1 MSCITPANA
10 LYGVHYR
17 IEKCCNVQ
25 LQHALARTIKQT
37 KRSILSSDPLRIIT
51 TIIRCRLNTSSYT
64 SVSGHI
70 YLIDDDA
77 SIRRALTGTLERL
90 GYSVSVYEAPEDF
103 LKNAV
108 PISPAVVLLD
118 MRMPGKSGVEVQAE
132 LIANKWQTPII
143 FISGESLPAQ
153 IVRAMKQGAAD
164 FLLKPFS
171 MESLLRAVDS
181 GLAKDAELH
190 AVLMR
195 SHNIQQRYSRLTPR
209 EKEVCLE
216 MISGRSNKEIAEI
229 SGSAAATIKLHRAR
243 VLGKMEAK
251 SLSDLI
257 AMFEGTDLLTSN
269 KSLS

>member
-1 MSCITPANA
+1 M
-10 LYGVHYR
+10 
-17 IEKCCNVQ
+17 
-25 LQHALARTIKQT
+25 
-37 KRSILSSDPLRIIT
+37 D
-51 TIIRCRLNTSSYT
+51 TSG
-64 SVSGHI
+64 SGHI

-90 GYSVSVYEAPEDF
+90 GYTLSVYEAPDEF

-108 PISPAVVLLD
+108 PISPSVILLD
-118 MRMPGKSGVEVQAE
+118 MRMPGRSGVEVQAE
-132 LIANKWQTPII
+132 LLANKWRTPII

-181 GLAKDAELH
+181 GLAKDAEQH
-190 AVLMR
+190 AILLR
-195 SHNIQQRYSRLTPR
+195 SLNIQQRYALLTPR
-209 EKEVCLE
+209 EKEVCTDI
-216 MISGRSNKEIAEI
+216 ISGRSNKEIAEM

-243 VLGKMEAK
+243 VLNKMQAK

-257 AMFEGTDLLTSN
+257 AMFDGTGLLPAKIHT
-269 KSLS
+269 

>member
-1 MSCITPANA
+1 M
-10 LYGVHYR
+10 
-17 IEKCCNVQ
+17 
-25 LQHALARTIKQT
+25 
-37 KRSILSSDPLRIIT
+37 D
-51 TIIRCRLNTSSYT
+51 TSG
-64 SVSGHI
+64 SGHI

-90 GYSVSVYEAPEDF
+90 GYTLSVYEAPDEF

-108 PISPAVVLLD
+108 PISPSVILLD

-132 LIANKWQTPII
+132 LLANKWRTPII

-181 GLAKDAELH
+181 GLAKDAEQH
-190 AVLMR
+190 AILLR
-195 SHNIQQRYSRLTPR
+195 SMNIQQRYALLTPR
-209 EKEVCLE
+209 EKQVCNDI
-216 MISGRSNKEIAEI
+216 ISGRSNKEIAEM

-243 VLGKMEAK
+243 VLSKMQAK

-257 AMFEGTDLLTSN
+257 AMFDGTGLLPAKN
-269 KSLS
+269 HA

>member
-1 MSCITPANA
+1 LSCITLTYPPN
-10 LYGVHYR
+10 GVCSLT
-17 IEKCCNVQ
+17 ENFCNVR
-25 LQHALARTIKQT
+25 LQHLILKSIGRI
-37 KRSILSSDPLRIIT
+37 KRSISSGAPLKILT
-51 TIIRCRLNTSSYT
+51 TIIRCNLVTSSDT
-64 SVSGHI
+64 AVSGHI

-77 SIRRALTGTLERL
+77 SIRRALTGTFERL
-90 GYSVSVYEAPEDF
+90 GYSVSTYGASEDF
-103 LKNAV
+103 FKSAV
-108 PISPAVVLLD
+108 PVSPAVVLLD

-153 IVRAMKQGAAD
+153 IVRAMKQGAVD

-181 GLAKDAELH
+181 GLAKDAEQHSLLLH
-190 AVLMR
+190 SL
-195 SHNIQQRYSRLTPR
+195 NIQLRYERLTPR
-209 EKEVCLE
+209 EKEVCCE
-216 MISGRSNKEIAEI
+216 MVSGRSNKEIAEI

-243 VLGKMEAK
+243 VLGKMQAK

-257 AMFEGTDLLTSN
+257 GMFEGTDLLPAH